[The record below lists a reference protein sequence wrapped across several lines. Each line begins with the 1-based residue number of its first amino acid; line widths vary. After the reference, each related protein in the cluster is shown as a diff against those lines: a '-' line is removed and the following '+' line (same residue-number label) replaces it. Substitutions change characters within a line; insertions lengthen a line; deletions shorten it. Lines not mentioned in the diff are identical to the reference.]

1 MHRSPR
7 RSGGPPATLPSVP
20 PVTDWATLRTDTA
33 TDAPFDAALGR
44 LRSAREP
51 GGDADV
57 GVAPLPDPLDPGDN
71 AGATTGSDALAD
83 DLRSRLAD
91 RREAGAAA
99 RYSAAAYAA
108 LQGHVPGGSDEE
120 LQATA
125 GGRRRWA
132 LAPRTAL
139 VAVAVVLLLGTGL
152 AVVQMW
158 SSGGKGQLTS
168 LAQVESAGSGAAD
181 SGAVEHGASGFGGG
195 DPEAAANASAPPSP
209 EASPGVVVDVVGQ
222 VNAPGLLTLPDGSRV
237 ADAVTAAGGATAG
250 AELSAVN
257 LARLLVDGEQLRI
270 PAPGEVVAPA
280 PAAVTGAGPAGV
292 SADGLV
298 NLNTADS
305 ATLETLPG
313 VGPALAGRILDW
325 RESNGAFASVDELD
339 EVTGIGPA
347 MLAKLRDLVTV

>member
-1 MHRSPR
+1 M
-7 RSGGPPATLPSVP
+7 
-20 PVTDWATLRTDTA
+20 TDWATLRTDPA
-33 TDAPFDAALGR
+33 ADAPFDAALGR
-44 LRSAREP
+44 LRSARE
-51 GGDADV
+51 ADV
-57 GVAPLPDPLDPGDN
+57 DVGPAPLPDRLDPADD
-71 AGATTGSDALAD
+71 AGASTGPAALAD
-83 DLRSRLAD
+83 DLRARLAD

-108 LQGHVPGGSDEE
+108 LQGHVPGGSEEE
-120 LQATA
+120 LQAQV
-125 GGRRRWA
+125 GSRRRWA
-132 LAPRTAL
+132 LVPRTAL
-139 VAVAVVLLLGTGL
+139 VGVVAVLLVGAGFAALQ
-152 AVVQMW
+152 AW
-158 SSGGKGQLTS
+158 PAGGEADLTS
-168 LAQVESAGSGAAD
+168 LAQVEAAGSGAEGNDA
-181 SGAVEHGASGFGGG
+181 AAQRASGFDRG
-195 DPEAAANASAPPSP
+195 DTAVAAGPGTTPSP
-209 EASPGVVVDVVGQ
+209 EASLGVVVDVVGE
-222 VNAPGLLTLPDGSRV
+222 VNAPGLLTLPVGSRV

-270 PAPGEVVAPA
+270 PAPGEIVAPA
-280 PAAVTGAGPAGV
+280 PAAVAGAGPAGV

-305 ATLETLPG
+305 VTLETLPG